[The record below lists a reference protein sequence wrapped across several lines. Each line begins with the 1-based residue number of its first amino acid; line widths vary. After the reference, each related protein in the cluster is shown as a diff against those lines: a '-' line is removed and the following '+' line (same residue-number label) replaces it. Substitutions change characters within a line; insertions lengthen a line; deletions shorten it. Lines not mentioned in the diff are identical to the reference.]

1 MTKASRRE
9 GLGVA
14 AAVRAGQG
22 QPRALRVGGGSHRA
36 APLEAGATSAGK
48 RVRIAE
54 DQPAIRAGGLRSRQ
68 PAAPVIG
75 VDTNVL
81 ARTFV
86 AEDEADAATE
96 RQRRAAHDRLESGQP
111 LFLAKTVALEL
122 EWVLRGY
129 YGFPVE
135 QVLQVFELLLAHP
148 GLTAEDRP
156 ALEQAVAG
164 VRNGLDLA
172 DDLHH
177 ASCRSCASMASFDDR
192 DFVRRIRQLNL
203 APRLIVPTGS

>member
-1 MTKASRRE
+1 M
-9 GLGVA
+9 
-14 AAVRAGQG
+14 
-22 QPRALRVGGGSHRA
+22 
-36 APLEAGATSAGK
+36 
-48 RVRIAE
+48 
-54 DQPAIRAGGLRSRQ
+54 
-68 PAAPVIG
+68 IG

-81 ARTFV
+81 ARYFV

-96 RQRRAAHDRLESGQP
+96 RQRRAARDLIESGQS

-135 QVLQVFELLLAHP
+135 QVLQVFDHLLALP

-164 VRNGLDLA
+164 VRNGLDFA
-172 DDLHH
+172 DALHH
-177 ASCRSCASMASFDDR
+177 ASCRSCVSMASFDDR
-192 DFVRRIRQLNL
+192 GFVRHIRQLNL
-203 APRLIVPTGS
+203 APRLFVPAGS